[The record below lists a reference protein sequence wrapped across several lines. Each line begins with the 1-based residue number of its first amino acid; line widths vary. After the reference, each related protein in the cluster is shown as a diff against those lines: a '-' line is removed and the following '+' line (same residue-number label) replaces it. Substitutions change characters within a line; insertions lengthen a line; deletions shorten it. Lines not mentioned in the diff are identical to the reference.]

1 MEHIADHIDGMLT
14 FIVDFNIKVMS
25 YILSRGLP
33 EDPEGGNRIKEN
45 IVAFNLNIL
54 SEEELMDICLLSLTV
69 LSYAL
74 VKREDLL
81 ALID

>member
-1 MEHIADHIDGMLT
+1 MLT